1 MTMKTIVIIIII
13 LITKLFIVTPV
24 SANEIITLNT
34 GIREPFTNS
43 KRSGFVDLLVQEI
56 FRRIDIDAKVIVYQ
70 NAAKALANA
79 NLGIDDGAALRIKGL
94 EKKFPNL
101 IRVPEKIMDNDFVA
115 YSIIKPIVTDRMSV
129 LDEAR
134 IAYINGWQIF
144 QNNLSGHNFTTRTK
158 TALQMF
164 DLLTAG
170 KVDFILYERW
180 QGLWHARQLGLTIQV
195 SEPPLA
201 KREMFM
207 YLNNKHSGLV
217 KKTSTALL
225 EMKTDGTYQKI
236 FDRTL
241 GQLHQ

>member
-1 MTMKTIVIIIII
+1 M
-13 LITKLFIVTPV
+13 PV
-24 SANEIITLNT
+24 FANEKITLST
-34 GIREPFTNS
+34 GIRDPFTTVE
-43 KRSGFVDLLVQEI
+43 KSGFIDLLVKEI
-56 FRRIDIDAKVIVYQ
+56 FRRIGIDATVTVYQ
-70 NAAKALANA
+70 NSAKSLANA
-79 NLGIDDGAALRIKGL
+79 NIGIDDGAALRIKGL
-94 EKKFPNL
+94 GKKFPNL

-115 YSIIKPIVTDRMSV
+115 YSIIKPIVTDRMSA
-129 LDEAR
+129 LDEVT

-144 QNNLSGHNFTTRTK
+144 QNSLSAHNFTTRTK

-164 DLLTAG
+164 DLLTAR

-180 QGLWHARQLGLTIQV
+180 QGLWRARQLGLTIQV

-217 KKTSTALL
+217 NKVSAALL
-225 EMKTDGTYQKI
+225 EIKKDGTYQEI

-241 GQLHQ
+241 GELQQ